1 MKKLFLVVFG
11 LITGL
16 SLMSSCTPRGWF
28 LVNSNGIA
36 TYNRTTGQFE
46 VLWENVASRPVVV
59 HDTIYVQPIDSI
71 RQ

>member
-11 LITGL
+11 MITGL
-16 SLMSSCTPRGWF
+16 SLVSSCTPHDWF
-28 LVNSNGIA
+28 LVNSSGIA

-46 VLWENVASRPVVV
+46 VLWENVESRPVVI
-59 HDTIYVQPIDSI
+59 HDTVYVPSVDTL